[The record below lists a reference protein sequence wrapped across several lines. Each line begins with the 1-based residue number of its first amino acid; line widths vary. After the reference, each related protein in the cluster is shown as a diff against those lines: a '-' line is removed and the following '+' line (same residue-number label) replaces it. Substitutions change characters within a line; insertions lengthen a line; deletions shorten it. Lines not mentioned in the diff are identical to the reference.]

1 MCSTVQCSC
10 RGDAVLKSV
19 SINVRPS
26 VLNVMSI
33 GSVTFFSSTSG
44 SMYVEEVSVR
54 VWCSSCSMLWLSVVR
69 GVKEDV
75 KGGDGT

>member
-1 MCSTVQCSC
+1 M
-10 RGDAVLKSV
+10 LKSV
-19 SINVRPS
+19 SINVSP